1 MWWAHVPEHVKPRLS
16 FYNVPV
22 SQAAFV
28 AKLRETA
35 WPDDFVVV
43 KVDVDHPALEQGLV
57 RRIAG
62 DAELAG
68 LIDELYLEYDD
79 LNIAD
84 HHASYHVNSSLA
96 KEHDTIQ
103 AAIGLMQTL
112 RSRGVRAHFWV

>member
-1 MWWAHVPEHVKPRLS
+1 M
-16 FYNVPV
+16 
-22 SQAAFV
+22 
-28 AKLRETA
+28 
-35 WPDDFVVV
+35 DFSP
-43 KVDVDHPALEQGLV
+43 KIE
-57 RRIAG
+57 
-62 DAELAG
+62 